1 MEFLF
6 DFILH
11 IDEHLIELVAMY
23 GVWVYAVLFAIVF
36 AETGLV
42 VLPLLPGDSLLFAAG
57 ALAGIGV
64 LDPVL
69 VSVVLVSAAILGD
82 AVNYSVGRSLGPKIF
97 RAEQADTLFQRLI
110 NRDHLRQ
117 AHEFFERHG
126 AIAIVSGRFVPIVRT
141 FVPFVA
147 GAGTMTY
154 PTFAVANIGG
164 ALLWVGL
171 CVGGG
176 YLFGN
181 VPIVKDN
188 FSLVAL
194 GIVAVS
200 LLPLVITYLKS
211 RRG

>member
-1 MEFLF
+1 
-6 DFILH
+6 
-11 IDEHLIELVAMY
+11 
-23 GVWVYAVLFAIVF
+23 
-36 AETGLV
+36 
-42 VLPLLPGDSLLFAAG
+42 
-57 ALAGIGV
+57 
-64 LDPVL
+64 
-69 VSVVLVSAAILGD
+69 
-82 AVNYSVGRSLGPKIF
+82 
-97 RAEQADTLFQRLI
+97 
-110 NRDHLRQ
+110 
-117 AHEFFERHG
+117 
-126 AIAIVSGRFVPIVRT
+126 
-141 FVPFVA
+141 VA

-181 VPIVKDN
+181 VPVVKEN